1 MKNWNETL
9 QQLQEQIVQKRTLEN
24 RRNTLKKQKQELE
37 EKEYYLRRQRE
48 EEQADVDKLNGRS
61 LAAWFYA
68 VIGQKDKKLDK
79 EQREVYEAAVRH
91 DAVLRE
97 LESVNADLKK
107 IDLELRELAGCE
119 ARYRETVEQKKQEI
133 RNSGTASGEKLL
145 KLEKQLLECKAMR
158 KELEEAIRAGNQA
171 RSAADAALNELDSA
185 EGWGTWDAIGGGG
198 ILTDLVKHEH
208 LDQAQ
213 WNVENLQVA
222 LRRFKTELSDVSIR
236 ADMHVGVDEFT
247 RFADFFFDGLF
258 SAWSVLDQIGKSK
271 SKIENVKGQIQQA
284 LRRLDGMLGETVQA
298 ENRISGELNA
308 LVLNED

>member
-1 MKNWNETL
+1 MAL
-9 QQLQEQIVQKRTLEN
+9 FIR
-24 RRNTLKKQKQELE
+24 TLKKQKQELE
-37 EKEYYLRRQRE
+37 EKEFYLRRQCE

-61 LAAWFYA
+61 LAVWFYA
-68 VIGQKDKKLDK
+68 VTGQKEKKLEK
-79 EQREVYEAAVRH
+79 EQREAYEAAVRH
-91 DAVLRE
+91 DAALRE

-107 IDLELRELAGCE
+107 IDLKLRELVGCE
-119 ARYRETVEQKKQEI
+119 ARYRETIEQKKQAI
-133 RNSGTASGEKLL
+133 RNSGTVSGEKLL
-145 KLEKQLLECKAMR
+145 QLEKQLLECKAMR

-185 EGWGTWDAIGGGG
+185 EGWGTWDAFGGGG
-198 ILTDLVKHEH
+198 ILTDLAKHEH

-222 LRRFKTELSDVSIR
+222 LRRFRTELADVSIR

-284 LRRLDGMLGETVQA
+284 LNRLNGMLNETVQA